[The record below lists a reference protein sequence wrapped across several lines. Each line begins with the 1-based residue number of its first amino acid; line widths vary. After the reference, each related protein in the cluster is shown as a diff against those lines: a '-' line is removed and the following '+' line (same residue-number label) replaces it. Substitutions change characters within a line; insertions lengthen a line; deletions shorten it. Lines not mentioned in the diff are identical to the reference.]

1 MIEQVHIGTAGE
13 LYHFRKW
20 WTGGA
25 DNQAITAPTTFTAA
39 TWHHIVVVKAQ
50 VGAAYQW
57 SLYLDGV
64 HQGSD
69 TANASN
75 TSQNTATSTFYVGR
89 VGDISNM
96 TLDGKIDEMAYWKG
110 TALDSAAVTALYNA
124 GSGRFLESV

>member
-1 MIEQVHIGTAGE
+1 MATPSIQPACPSRWE
-13 LYHFRKW
+13 LV
-20 WTGGA
+20 G
-25 DNQAITAPTTFTAA
+25 
-39 TWHHIVVVKAQ
+39 AQ

-110 TALDSAAVTALYNA
+110 TALDSAAVTALFNA
-124 GSGRFLESV
+124 GAGRFLESV